1 MIDSQNLRICFI
13 TKSDKP
19 YVKEAIEFVE
29 NIFTNAEIYDCNK
42 SNFSFNDLYKENYDI
57 IISYIS
63 NWIISEKLLNKT
75 KKWNINFHPGPP
87 EYPGTGCFNFAIYN
101 SETIYG
107 TTAHIMEPNVDTGEI
122 IGVKRFSISK
132 KETVKSLSDKTYE
145 NLFLLFKEVIK
156 YLINNNSLPIINEN
170 WKRKP
175 YKRSDLEYLSTID
188 ISMSNEE
195 IKKRIRSTYFP
206 GKPGPKINIGG
217 YAFEYNPDR

>member
-1 MIDSQNLRICFI
+1 MKICFLTRREKLGVDDAI
-13 TKSDKP
+13 KYLDKIATRIDIFDESKI
-19 YVKEAIEFVE
+19 KELPKE
-29 NIFTNAEIYDCNK
+29 IFGK
-42 SNFSFNDLYKENYDI
+42 NYDMI
-57 IISYIS
+57 IAYITGWIVPISV
-63 NWIISEKLLNKT
+63 LQKT
-75 KKWNINFHPGPP
+75 IKWNLNFHPGPP
-87 EYPGTGCFNFAIYN
+87 EYPGIGCFNFAIYN